1 MCATCEHYKQ
11 QIDHANGHIASLL
24 DAIKSGSGADYEY
37 SGPYLVGGTNGVYTV
52 VSPFLYSSE
61 WKVDIASAGA
71 SASQILIS
79 SSTKNASSVPD
90 MTGASGVTYS
100 GYSPLDGLLINL
112 SPNGVVAVDSEW
124 YDVRNTENILFVVI
138 SNLANAAYVNI
149 QFRQKRK

>member
-1 MCATCEHYKQ
+1 
-11 QIDHANGHIASLL
+11 
-24 DAIKSGSGADYEY
+24 
-37 SGPYLVGGTNGVYTV
+37 
-52 VSPFLYSSE
+52 
-61 WKVDIASAGA
+61 
-71 SASQILIS
+71 
-79 SSTKNASSVPD
+79 

-124 YDVRNTENILFVVI
+124 YAVRNTENILFVVI